1 MVPIRIATQSSSRCV
16 LLMFGLHVFSLMVIN
31 VDDDGLVIVT
41 RIPDWR
47 LVQVAVIG
55 VRIDKVVDIM
65 CIWMM

>member
-1 MVPIRIATQSSSRCV
+1 
-16 LLMFGLHVFSLMVIN
+16 MVIN